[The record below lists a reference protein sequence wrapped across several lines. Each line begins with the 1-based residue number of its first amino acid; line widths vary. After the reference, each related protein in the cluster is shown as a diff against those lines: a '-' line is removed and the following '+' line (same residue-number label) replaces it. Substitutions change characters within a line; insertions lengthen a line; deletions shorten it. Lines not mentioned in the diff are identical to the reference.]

1 MTLRADELAA
11 LCREASTAL
20 VGLPVHKVV
29 QPDDE
34 TVLLQLRGRWLLLSC
49 GARTGRLHLVSEKAA
64 GTGEAAPAFCMLLR
78 KHLMNARLESIE
90 AVEGER
96 ACELTFLTTDDTPR
110 LRLFLFGTAG
120 QLQLVARDDSEP
132 RVLASV
138 GPARRVHETL
148 PPPHPSGA
156 AHQAVRFSTSVE
168 AEAFYGHLAH
178 EADVEGARHALL
190 RRLNEE
196 ARKLVRLEGHL
207 LKDRVRADDAA
218 ERQRHADLILAHLH
232 EIPRGVDRITL
243 PNDFTDGSPIEIALD
258 PAKSAR
264 VNADRM
270 YHEHRRLHRARSATE
285 TKLADVQARL
295 AVIAVQR
302 VAIESQP
309 DEALLA
315 SARTLEEQ
323 QQQRTKTAEEAATLP
338 YKTFVSAMGVPIYV
352 GRGAKKN
359 DELTFRVARGNDLW
373 LHTRD
378 VPGAHVIVP
387 LPSGRSVD
395 PETLVDAATLAVY
408 HSSVRDEAQADV
420 GYALRKHLRKP
431 KGAAPG
437 AVMVS
442 NQKTLRVRMEPARLQ
457 RLLGRT

>member
-11 LCREASTAL
+11 LCRESAAAL

-29 QPDDE
+29 QPDQE
-34 TVLLQLRGRWLLLSC
+34 TVLLQLRGRWLLLCC

-96 ACELTFLTTDDTPR
+96 ACELTFLTAEDTPR

-120 QLQLVARDDSEP
+120 QLQLVATDGREP

-138 GPARRVHETL
+138 GPARRVHEAL
-148 PPPHPSGA
+148 PPPHPSAA
-156 AHQAVRFSTSVE
+156 AHRASRFSTSVE
-168 AEAFYGHLAH
+168 AEAFYGDLRH
-178 EADVEGARHALL
+178 EDEVESAKHGLL
-190 RRLNEE
+190 RRLTEE
-196 ARKLVRLEGHL
+196 ARKLDRLVEHL
-207 LKDRVRADDAA
+207 RNDRIRADRAA

-232 EIPRGVDRITL
+232 EIPRGVDRVTL
-243 PNDFTDGSPIEIALD
+243 PDDFTDGSPLEIALD

-264 VNADRM
+264 ANADRM
-270 YHEHRRLHRARSATE
+270 YHEHRRLHRARGAIE
-285 TKLADVQARL
+285 TKLADAEARL
-295 AVIAVQR
+295 AVIAAQR
-302 VAIESQP
+302 IALEQET

-315 SARTLEEQ
+315 AARTLEDQ
-323 QQQRTKTAEEAATLP
+323 RQRRTKTAEEAATLP
-338 YKTFVSAMGVPIYV
+338 YKTFVSATGMPIYV

-387 LPSGRSVD
+387 LPSGRNVD

-437 AVMVS
+437 AVLVS
-442 NQKTLRVRMEPARLQ
+442 NQKTLRVRMEPLRLR
-457 RLLGRT
+457 RLLGRE